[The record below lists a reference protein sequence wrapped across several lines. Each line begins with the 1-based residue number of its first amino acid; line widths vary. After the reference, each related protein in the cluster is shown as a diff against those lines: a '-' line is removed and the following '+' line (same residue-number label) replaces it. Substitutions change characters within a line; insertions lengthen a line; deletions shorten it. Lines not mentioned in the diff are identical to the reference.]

1 VIAVWLLAVLSQAP
15 DVCLVEL
22 PNLEIRSPELQ
33 QALLAEG
40 VALNRSPSELDS
52 LTLEISLYADNGVKF
67 RTLQKQIWS
76 KVLPRKGVEILIK
89 EAPLGT
95 IRLASFRV
103 KVAYRVEG
111 KDFAFEFEGLRL
123 RSGKLYEDP
132 EGGTRIGIAGIRTV
146 AGSYRTQGKQQVY
159 SGDVLFL
166 RLRVEGLD
174 EKARPEGTL
183 EIVPTIGGKKH
194 APIART
200 IQASHWKVDGSKFPS
215 NDADPKMMGYDATAR
230 EFLVGFL
237 RVEEERK
244 IPKLGLEVKF
254 AWKKQVWTW
263 TLPEAPF
270 VEAPR
275 PPDAK

>member
-1 VIAVWLLAVLSQAP
+1 VTAVWLLAVLAQAP

-22 PNLEIRSPELQ
+22 QGLEVRSPELQ

-52 LTLEISLYADNGVKF
+52 LSLEISLYADNGVKF

-76 KVLPRKGVEILIK
+76 KVLPRKGVEIMIK

-111 KDFAFEFEGLRL
+111 QDHAFEFDGLRL
-123 RSGKLYEDP
+123 KSAKLYEDP
-132 EGGTRIGIAGIRTV
+132 DGGTRIGIAGLRTV

-166 RLRVEGLD
+166 RLRLEGLD

-183 EIVPTIGGKKH
+183 EIVPTVGGKKH
-194 APIART
+194 APITRT
-200 IQASHWKVDGSKFPS
+200 IQAGHWKMDASKLPS
-215 NDADPKMMGYDATAR
+215 NDADPKMMAWDPSSR

-244 IPKLGLEVKF
+244 TPKLGLEIKF
-254 AWKKQVWTW
+254 TWKKQVWSW
-263 TLPEAPF
+263 TLGEPPL